1 MNGRLEQRLQSITD
15 GFVGELISLF
25 RGLVDSTLDARVVV
39 SPAKGRGTAKAGK
52 AAPARTSSGGSGS
65 GAGGRRSPA
74 ETVALARKVAAF
86 IARHP
91 KGIRVEALGKAIGM
105 KTAQLMLPIKK
116 ALAQKL
122 IKRTGEKRATTYFP
136 AGK

>member
-39 SPAKGRGTAKAGK
+39 SAAKGRGAGKAGK
-52 AAPARTSSGGSGS
+52 AASARGSSAGSGK
-65 GAGGRRSPA
+65 GGRRSPA

-136 AGK
+136 AAK

>member
-1 MNGRLEQRLQSITD
+1 M
-15 GFVGELISLF
+15 
-25 RGLVDSTLDARVVV
+25 V
-39 SPAKGRGTAKAGK
+39 SAAKGRAGKAGKAGK
-52 AAPARTSSGGSGS
+52 AAGSSGGSGK
-65 GAGGRRSPA
+65 GGRRSPA

-136 AGK
+136 ASK

>member
-39 SPAKGRGTAKAGK
+39 SAAKGRGAGKVAKA
-52 AAPARTSSGGSGS
+52 ARTSSGGSGK
-65 GAGGRRSPA
+65 GGRRSPA

>member
-15 GFVGELISLF
+15 GFVAELISLF

-39 SPAKGRGTAKAGK
+39 SAAKGRAGKAGK
-52 AAPARTSSGGSGS
+52 AAGSSGGSGK
-65 GAGGRRSPA
+65 GGRRSPA

-136 AGK
+136 ASK